1 VSKFGSDTVSFIH
14 GRSNGQRVLHT
25 QQNVVAMFD
34 AYRPFWGVPYISP
47 ERTDKLWTQFNNQQ
61 KNMGGL
67 KRRASSQHNSN
78 RKTEPPYILYLA
90 GITTAP
96 LRQKLAVQWRL
107 RNHCKESFLISMLGR
122 ESAHSDMFFMIAVR
136 NYCDG
141 NKKKKRNK

>member
-1 VSKFGSDTVSFIH
+1 MAAQMANAYYTHNKMSLRCLMLIARFGAFRIYRQSK
-14 GRSNGQRVLHT
+14 L
-25 QQNVVAMFD
+25 A
-34 AYRPFWGVPYISP
+34 
-47 ERTDKLWTQFNNQQ
+47 DKLWTQFNNQQ

-122 ESAHSDMFFMIAVR
+122 ESAHSDMFL
-136 NYCDG
+136 
-141 NKKKKRNK
+141 